1 MMSDFSDALS
11 GLVPI
16 VGEQAVK
23 LATDELD
30 SLASDASD
38 PMKAAV
44 LALLSDA
51 VSQHGADGVA
61 MAQKAVEDLLGGS
74 GNTPDIDWA
83 SPRTASNLVAAMQN
97 AEADRKTE
105 AREMAQRFGHVM
117 GKVGALLIKAA
128 IASAS

>member
-1 MMSDFSDALS
+1 MSDFSDALS
-11 GLVPI
+11 GLVPV

-23 LATDELD
+23 MASDELD

-38 PMKAAV
+38 PLKAAV

-51 VSQHGADGVA
+51 VSEHGADGVA
-61 MAQKAVEDLLGGS
+61 LAQKAVEDLLDGDGGM
-74 GNTPDIDWA
+74 PDIDWA

-97 AEADRKTE
+97 AEADRKSQ

-128 IASAS
+128 IAGAV